1 MTINFN
7 DKVAIVTGAGGGLGR
22 CHALQLA
29 ERGANIVVNDL
40 GGSVDGTGGSSEAAE
55 KVVDEIKSAGGNA
68 IANGSSVTDKA
79 GVKKLVDDTMTA
91 FGRIDILVNNASNDQ
106 RHSLESITEKFW
118 DNRMA
123 INLKHYLFA
132 IQTVKKSMVK
142 NKGGSIINL
151 GSVSWVRGV
160 VMFPAYSTAKAG
172 IHGLT
177 RSLARDLG
185 KHNIRINSIAPGS
198 ISTARQ
204 SKLWLNSKFKKEI
217 LRNQALK
224 KQLLPDD
231 VSKMVLFLASDVSSG
246 CTKQNFTVDAGLT

>member
-91 FGRIDILVNNASNDQ
+91 FGL
-106 RHSLESITEKFW
+106 SL
-118 DNRMA
+118 
-123 INLKHYLFA
+123 
-132 IQTVKKSMVK
+132 
-142 NKGGSIINL
+142 
-151 GSVSWVRGV
+151 
-160 VMFPAYSTAKAG
+160 
-172 IHGLT
+172 IH
-177 RSLARDLG
+177 
-185 KHNIRINSIAPGS
+185 I
-198 ISTARQ
+198 
-204 SKLWLNSKFKKEI
+204 
-217 LRNQALK
+217 
-224 KQLLPDD
+224 
-231 VSKMVLFLASDVSSG
+231 
-246 CTKQNFTVDAGLT
+246 